1 MNIKTI
7 IKYILSKKNMSD
19 AETETTQETIPFTP
33 GDYLGYV
40 KWFDDA
46 KGFGFVKILT
56 AGEHYDSDIFV
67 HQSNIRPSRSTYRTL
82 RENECIT
89 FNLSEDAR
97 PQALDVTGVNGKLFC
112 DSQPAFKGR
121 RNTNGHQG
129 GHGGHQGGGHQ
140 GGQGGH
146 QGAGNWQQPKA
157 GMAVA
162 GRQPTREE
170 LSENA

>member
-1 MNIKTI
+1 
-7 IKYILSKKNMSD
+7 MSD
-19 AETETTQETIPFTP
+19 AETVTTQETIPFTP

-89 FNLSEDAR
+89 FNLSEDER

-121 RNTNGHQG
+121 RNTNNP
-129 GHGGHQGGGHQ
+129 
-140 GGQGGH
+140 GQN
-146 QGAGNWQQPKA
+146 GAGNWQQPKA

-162 GRQPTREE
+162 GRTPTREE

>member
-1 MNIKTI
+1 
-7 IKYILSKKNMSD
+7 MSD
-19 AETETTQETIPFTP
+19 AETVTTQETIPFTP

-89 FNLSEDAR
+89 FNLSEDER

-112 DSQPAFKGR
+112 DSQSTFKGR
-121 RNTNGHQG
+121 RTTNGHQG
-129 GHGGHQGGGHQ
+129 GHGGHGAGNQGAGN
-140 GGQGGH
+140 

>member
-1 MNIKTI
+1 
-7 IKYILSKKNMSD
+7 MSD
-19 AETETTQETIPFTP
+19 AETVTTQETIPFTP

-89 FNLSEDAR
+89 FNLSEDER

-121 RNTNGHQG
+121 RNTNNRNDG
-129 GHGGHQGGGHQ
+129 GTGGAGTG
-140 GGQGGH
+140 
-146 QGAGNWQQPKA
+146 GAGNWQQPKA
-157 GMAVA
+157 GMAVK
-162 GRQPTREE
+162 GREPTRNE

>member
-1 MNIKTI
+1 
-7 IKYILSKKNMSD
+7 MSD
-19 AETETTQETIPFTP
+19 AETVTVTTPETIPFTP

-56 AGEHYDSDIFV
+56 AGDHYDSDIFV

-89 FNLSEDAR
+89 FNLSEDER

-112 DSQPAFKGR
+112 DSQATFKGR
-121 RNTNGHQG
+121 RTTNGG
-129 GHGGHQGGGHQ
+129 PSTHGTG
-140 GGQGGH
+140 
-146 QGAGNWQQPKA
+146 GAGNWQQPKA
-157 GMAVA
+157 GMVVA
-162 GRQPTREE
+162 GREPTREE
-170 LSENA
+170 LSESA

>member
-1 MNIKTI
+1 
-7 IKYILSKKNMSD
+7 MSD
-19 AETETTQETIPFTP
+19 TETVTTPETTPFTP

-82 RENECIT
+82 REHECIT
-89 FNLSEDAR
+89 FNLSVDVR
-97 PQALDVTGVNGKLFC
+97 PQALDVTGVNGNLFC

-121 RNTNGHQG
+121 RNTNPGQNGQNGHN
-129 GHGGHQGGGHQ
+129 GHNGHNGQNGHN
-140 GGQGGH
+140 GHNGQN
-146 QGAGNWQQPKA
+146 GAGNWQQPKA

-162 GRQPTREE
+162 GRTPTREE
-170 LSENA
+170 LSESA